1 MLPFSTLPQE
11 LEEAIQQ
18 RLRDTDSSL
27 PLSQLHQAQRAV
39 EKELSHE
46 WGKPIHFEILL
57 NDYYRIPI
65 FNAKN
70 QGVLVLVCLFDPHKL
85 VIFNPNGCCLHASIS

>member
-39 EKELSHE
+39 EKERSHE
-46 WGKPIHFEILL
+46 
-57 NDYYRIPI
+57 
-65 FNAKN
+65 
-70 QGVLVLVCLFDPHKL
+70 
-85 VIFNPNGCCLHASIS
+85 